1 MRVLFV
7 ATSSDRLA
15 SGHPTGLWVE
25 EFAVPYLAA
34 LDAGIRVVVAS
45 PQGGSIPLDPKSTP
59 GDSDRQTWA
68 PALAALASSVTLDSV
83 GDETFDAIF
92 IPGGHGP
99 MVDLAHHEVLRGMLE
114 RHDAS
119 GKLIAAVC
127 HGPAAL
133 VFAQRANGAPFL
145 AGRRATGFTDTE
157 ERLAG
162 LHDEVPFLLED
173 VMKSKGADFHSALL
187 PMLSH
192 IEHDGNL
199 LTGQNPRSS
208 QAIAKAM
215 VSALT
220 GATALRPGQAGDA
233 SAAAAGRANC
243 RR

>member
-1 MRVLFV
+1 LRALFV
-7 ATSSDRLA
+7 TTSIDHLA

-34 LDAGIRVVVAS
+34 TAAGIQVVVAS
-45 PQGGSIPLDPKSTP
+45 PKGGAVPLDPKSAP
-59 GDSDRQTWA
+59 KDSERADWA
-68 PALAALASSVTLDSV
+68 PALEALRRSVTLASV
-83 GDETFDAIF
+83 EHEDFDAIF

-99 MVDLAHHEVLRGMLE
+99 LVDLAHDEILHGLVA
-114 RHDAS
+114 RHDAG

-133 VFAQRANGAPFL
+133 VHARRADGAPFFE
-145 AGRRATGFTDTE
+145 GRRATGFTNTE

-173 VMKSKGADFHSALL
+173 AMKAKGADFHSALL

-192 IEHDGNL
+192 VEHDGNL

-208 QAIAKAM
+208 DAIAKAL
-215 VSALT
+215 VSVLEK
-220 GATALRPGQAGDA
+220 
-233 SAAAAGRANC
+233 RAVDSSSHA
-243 RR
+243 

>member
-1 MRVLFV
+1 MRALFV

-25 EFAVPYLAA
+25 EFAVPWLAA
-34 LDAGIRVVVAS
+34 LAAGIEVVVAS
-45 PQGGSIPLDPKSTP
+45 PKGGAVPIDAKSLP
-59 GDSDRQTWA
+59 GDSDKDTWA
-68 PALAALASSVTLDSV
+68 RALDALRDSVTLASV
-83 GDETFDAIF
+83 QGEYFDAIF

-99 MVDLAHHEVLRGMLE
+99 MVDLAREEVLHDLLA
-114 RHDAS
+114 RHDAG

-133 VFAQRANGAPFL
+133 VYAQRADGTPFL
-145 AGRRATGFTDTE
+145 EGRRATGFTDTE

-162 LHDEVPFLLED
+162 LHDQVPFLLED

-192 IEHDGNL
+192 VEHDGNL

-208 QAIAKAM
+208 QAIAQAF
-215 VSALT
+215 VAALT
-220 GATALRPGQAGDA
+220 RVTSDA
-233 SAAAAGRANC
+233 
-243 RR
+243 

>member
-1 MRVLFV
+1 MRILFV
-7 ATSSDRLA
+7 TTSSDRLA

-25 EFAVPYLAA
+25 EFAVPYMAA

-45 PQGGSIPLDPKSTP
+45 PNGGAVPLDAKSAP
-59 GDSDRQTWA
+59 SDSEKKTWA
-68 PALAALASSVTLDSV
+68 PALIALGSSVPLASVQ
-83 GDETFDAIF
+83 DEDFDAIF

-99 MVDLAHHEVLRGMLE
+99 MVDLAHDKGLHELVA
-114 RHDAS
+114 RHDAG

-133 VFAQRANGAPFL
+133 VHAQRANGAPFL
-145 AGRRATGFTDTE
+145 EGRRATGFTDTE

-162 LHDEVPFLLED
+162 LHDKVPFLLED

-208 QAIAKAM
+208 EAIAKAI
-215 VSALT
+215 VSELAN
-220 GATALRPGQAGDA
+220 ATTNAKLRV
-233 SAAAAGRANC
+233 
-243 RR
+243 

>member
-1 MRVLFV
+1 MRILFV
-7 ATSSDRLA
+7 TTSSDRLA

-25 EFAVPYLAA
+25 EFAVPYMAA

-45 PQGGSIPLDPKSTP
+45 PNGGAVPLDAKSAP
-59 GDSDRQTWA
+59 SESEKKTWA
-68 PALAALASSVTLDSV
+68 PALIALVGSVPLASVQ
-83 GDETFDAIF
+83 DEDFDAIF

-99 MVDLAHHEVLRGMLE
+99 MVDLAHDKGLHELVA
-114 RHDAS
+114 RHDAG

-133 VFAQRANGAPFL
+133 VYAQRANGAPFL
-145 AGRRATGFTDTE
+145 EGRRATGFTDTE

-162 LHDEVPFLLED
+162 LHDKVPFLLED

-208 QAIAKAM
+208 EAIAKAI
-215 VSALT
+215 VSELAN
-220 GATALRPGQAGDA
+220 ATTNAKLRV
-233 SAAAAGRANC
+233 
-243 RR
+243 

>member
-1 MRVLFV
+1 MRALFV
-7 ATSSDRLA
+7 TTSSDRLA

-25 EFAVPYLAA
+25 EFAVPYMAA
-34 LDAGIRVVVAS
+34 LQAGIRVVVAS
-45 PQGGSIPLDPKSTP
+45 PKGGAVPLDTKSAP
-59 GDSDRQTWA
+59 SDTERETWA
-68 PALAALASSVTLDSV
+68 PALAALASSSTLASV
-83 GDETFDAIF
+83 RDEDFDAIF

-99 MVDLAHHEVLRGMLE
+99 MVDLAHDQILHELVA
-114 RHDAS
+114 RHDAR

-133 VFAQRANGAPFL
+133 VHAQRANGAPFFE
-145 AGRRATGFTDTE
+145 GRRATGFTNTE

-208 QAIAKAM
+208 EAIAKAM
-215 VSALT
+215 VSALGT
-220 GATALRPGQAGDA
+220 
-233 SAAAAGRANC
+233 SAADA
-243 RR
+243 